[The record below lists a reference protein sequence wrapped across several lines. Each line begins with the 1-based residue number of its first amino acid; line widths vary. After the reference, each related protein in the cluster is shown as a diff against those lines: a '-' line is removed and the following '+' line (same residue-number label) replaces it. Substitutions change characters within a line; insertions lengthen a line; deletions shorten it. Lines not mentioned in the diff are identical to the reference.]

1 MKIRIL
7 TCFFICFLICSSFV
21 FIKNK
26 HDKSVNLEKRVKN
39 IEILC
44 EAYLKYAKTNSAPPQ
59 LEKLYSI
66 LAEQGVNFYR
76 PDADSDFFYY
86 QLHPLTN
93 IDIEH
98 APDFVVIEEVFNDN
112 KEKIRIMAYADGSI
126 RFLKE

>member
-1 MKIRIL
+1 MKIKIL
-7 TCFFICFLICSSFV
+7 IYFFICFLICSSFIL
-21 FIKNK
+21 IKNK

-39 IEILC
+39 IEVLC
-44 EAYLKYAKTNSAPPQ
+44 EAYLEYAKTNSASPQ

-76 PDADSDFFYY
+76 PGADSDFYY

-93 IDIEH
+93 ADIVQD
-98 APDFVVIEEVFNDN
+98 PDFVVIEEVLNNN

-126 RFLKE
+126 RFLKK